1 MSDIERIPSLRRDA
15 KQGVPKRKPRDMAK
29 PMAESGKTKDATT
42 IAPKALIPEPEIS
55 VDPEVLLAPSLPL
68 ELAPEPEPEPIALV
82 ESEPE
87 PEPIALAEPEPAAV
101 AEPEPF
107 VEPTSEPEPEP
118 EPVVAAEPD
127 APPEPEPEPVAV
139 EVVPPV
145 DPEAPP
151 LTMREM
157 FARVEPAF
165 QAFRDAVYRYPA
177 EHMNDR
183 IGDEGW
189 TRKQMLAHIAAW
201 HDLTTDRLIKAG
213 MTGQPVMLDREQE
226 QINAAAARVAIGK
239 TAGEVLK
246 DVEATYAR
254 LRRQMLRMTD
264 VDLRLGDGWAAERI
278 AGNTYEHYA
287 EHMAD
292 LAPPVP
298 LPGSG
303 AQR

>member
-1 MSDIERIPSLRRDA
+1 VSDIEKIPSLRKDA
-15 KQGVPKRKPRDMAK
+15 KQGVPKKKLRDMAK
-29 PMAESGKTKDATT
+29 PMAEAGKTRDAPQITPRST
-42 IAPKALIPEPEIS
+42 VPGPARSEEPM
-55 VDPEVLLAPSLPL
+55 LPQ
-68 ELAPEPEPEPIALV
+68 AITPDQ
-82 ESEPE
+82 
-87 PEPIALAEPEPAAV
+87 
-101 AEPEPF
+101 
-107 VEPTSEPEPEP
+107 EPTPVPQMEP
-118 EPVVAAEPD
+118 EPVVAK
-127 APPEPEPEPVAV
+127 PEPEPELELEPEPDVKPEPAMAAAHLP
-139 EVVPPV
+139 EPAPAEGALPV
-145 DPEAPP
+145 DPAAPP

-157 FARVEPAF
+157 FARVEPAY
-165 QAFRDAVYRYPA
+165 QAFRDAAYRYPA

-213 MTGQPVMLDREQE
+213 MTGQPVMLDREPD

-264 VDLRLGDGWAAERI
+264 ADLRLGEGWAAERI
-278 AGNTYEHYA
+278 AGNTYDHYQ
-287 EHMAD
+287 EHMPD
-292 LAPPVP
+292 LVPPAA